1 MCALVCLIAV
11 VVLKEIFIA
20 VPDGRLLYYDLL
32 VLGAGGTPVCAT
44 AARIASHAHAMPPA
58 TQPAVT
64 QASPILVGCRVH
76 AGQVH
81 SDEDHRDGGLLAGRV
96 AFGRPICL
104 YLAETSF
111 VEYLFTQKNIHML
124 RTALLFSLAWNALL
138 EHARDRAGS
147 SRAGPILEH
156 VEDSQHG

>member
-1 MCALVCLIAV
+1 MCLIAV
-11 VVLKEIFIA
+11 VVLKQIFLA

-81 SDEDHRDGGLLAGRV
+81 SDEDHRDGGLRAGRV
-96 AFGRPICL
+96 ASGARIAC
-104 YLAETSF
+104 YLAKASL
-111 VEYLFTQKNIHML
+111 VEYLFTQNDIHIA
-124 RTALLFSLAWNALL
+124 RTALLFSLRWNALL

-156 VEDSQHG
+156 GEDSQHV

>member
-1 MCALVCLIAV
+1 M
-11 VVLKEIFIA
+11 LKQIFLA

-81 SDEDHRDGGLLAGRV
+81 SAEDPHDGELRAERVAHERAVSLYFFKTSLVEEDESAKPEDH
-96 AFGRPICL
+96 
-104 YLAETSF
+104 
-111 VEYLFTQKNIHML
+111 L
-124 RTALLFSLAWNALL
+124 RTTVFHS
-138 EHARDRAGS
+138 
-147 SRAGPILEH
+147 
-156 VEDSQHG
+156 

>member
-1 MCALVCLIAV
+1 M
-11 VVLKEIFIA
+11 LKQIYLA
-20 VPDGRLLYYDLL
+20 VPDGRVPFYDLL

-81 SDEDHRDGGLLAGRV
+81 SDEDHRDGGLRAGRV
-96 AFGRPICL
+96 AFGRPYSL
-104 YLAETSF
+104 YLAETSR
-111 VEYLFTQKNIHML
+111 VEYLFTQKPRHML
-124 RTALLFSLAWNALL
+124 GTALLFSLAWNALL

-156 VEDSQHG
+156 VQDSQHV

>member
-1 MCALVCLIAV
+1 MLKQDFFAV
-11 VVLKEIFIA
+11 L
-20 VPDGRLLYYDLL
+20 DGRLLFYDLL

-81 SDEDHRDGGLLAGRV
+81 SGEHHHDGGLLAERV
-96 AFGRPICL
+96 AVER
-104 YLAETSF
+104 AESLSLSKASIFESEEPAKAAHILMTR
-111 VEYLFTQKNIHML
+111 TL
-124 RTALLFSLAWNALL
+124 R
-138 EHARDRAGS
+138 S
-147 SRAGPILEH
+147 SA
-156 VEDSQHG
+156 